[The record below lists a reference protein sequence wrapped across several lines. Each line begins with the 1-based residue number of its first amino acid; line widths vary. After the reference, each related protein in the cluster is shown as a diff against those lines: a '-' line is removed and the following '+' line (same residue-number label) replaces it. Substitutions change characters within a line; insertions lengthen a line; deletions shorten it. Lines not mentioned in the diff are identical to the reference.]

1 MENEE
6 VNHNCNQLFQSI
18 TNDGKIKIELYQRER
33 STKST
38 FITSLDNQLNNSLR
52 FADTKAGALIAAN
65 GLTAKFISDLVL
77 EGNSLITLLFKTGL
91 LLVLA
96 GIVASLVVVLPR
108 RLRSKDKGIIY
119 WENISNMRKDEYVNT
134 VSELSVQELFE
145 KRIENNYYQAQI
157 LTKKFSRLRLAFIIS
172 IVGYIVVCLGLILDQ
187 I

>member
-6 VNHNCNQLFQSI
+6 VNHSYNRLFQSI
-18 TNDGKIKIELYQRER
+18 TNDGKIRIETYQREK

-38 FITSLDNQLNNSLR
+38 FIASLDNQLNNSLR

-65 GLTAKFISDLVL
+65 GLTAKFISGLDVKGSVL
-77 EGNSLITLLFKTGL
+77 ISLLLNIGL

-96 GIVASLVVVLPR
+96 GVVASLVVVLPR

-119 WENISNMRKDEYVNT
+119 WENISNMEKAEYVDT
-134 VSELSVQELFE
+134 VSELSVDELFE
-145 KRIENNYYQAQI
+145 RRIENNYYQAKI

-172 IVGYIVVCLGLILDQ
+172 IVGYIVVCLGLILNQ